1 MTIIAVECH
10 YGQYCHYGHDHFRYK
25 HDVVRLQW
33 VSVGFTAW
41 VMIDTPDFCFVFLHC
56 YMAVLLHFAA
66 QPWWNIFPSTQDTV
80 YRIREHRMQDTG
92 AGYNNC
98 FYRASQ
104 KKINQGEMILWEEP
118 FVRPKS
124 VFHSDSRHHAL
135 STPIHSLHSRR
146 SHRCCLLHQQCQS
159 KIPVGRAP
167 LRTACWWK
175 EDLRLS
181 YIQ

>member
-1 MTIIAVECH
+1 MAIIAVECH

-80 YRIREHRMQDTG
+80 YRTREHRMQDTG

-104 KKINQGEMILWEEP
+104 KKINQGEMYFIRTVDIMLCLHQYILCIPEGHIDA
-118 FVRPKS
+118 VYCTNN
-124 VFHSDSRHHAL
+124 A
-135 STPIHSLHSRR
+135 SRR
-146 SHRCCLLHQQCQS
+146 FQ
-159 KIPVGRAP
+159 
-167 LRTACWWK
+167 
-175 EDLRLS
+175 
-181 YIQ
+181 